1 MPSNRQWAEA
11 MSDRLWEGISS
22 EYDQRTKD
30 LIVQAF
36 LGGLAEYPQLLENL
50 KSSSLIE
57 SNYFDNEFPYAT
69 IQLNTAGYR
78 NDILSPWNH
87 PNYDLVIK
95 SLEKAKQTK
104 CYYHQERGAKP
115 IVDGL
120 YEHYIKQPKFNLEKL
135 SNFCN

>member
-30 LIVQAF
+30 LIIQAF

-57 SNYFDNEFPYAT
+57 SDYFDDEQPEDKIIESAHYK
-69 IQLNTAGYR
+69 IR
-78 NDILSPWNH
+78 
-87 PNYDLVIK
+87 IK
-95 SLEKAKQTK
+95 MAAKK
-104 CYYHQERGAKP
+104 R
-115 IVDGL
+115 
-120 YEHYIKQPKFNLEKL
+120 
-135 SNFCN
+135 